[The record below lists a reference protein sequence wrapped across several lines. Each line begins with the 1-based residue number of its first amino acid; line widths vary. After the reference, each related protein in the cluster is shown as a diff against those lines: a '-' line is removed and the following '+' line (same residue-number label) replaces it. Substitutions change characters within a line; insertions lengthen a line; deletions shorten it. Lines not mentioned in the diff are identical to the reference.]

1 MKRKNN
7 ALWDND
13 KQEREINTRVFCFVM
28 FNLFFF
34 FFFFKLNG
42 WTGKKADIFAFLQ
55 KPVRHTQLHQLL
67 RFSVFYFNYPLH
79 MSSYESS
86 SL

>member
-13 KQEREINTRVFCFVM
+13 KQERDINTRVFCFVM

-34 FFFFKLNG
+34 FL
-42 WTGKKADIFAFLQ
+42 FLQ
-55 KPVRHTQLHQLL
+55 IKWMNRKKGRHICFFT
-67 RFSVFYFNYPLH
+67 
-79 MSSYESS
+79 EAG
-86 SL
+86 